1 MEIDYLDAGHNPA
14 GTIIVNSEFM
24 VARIK

>member
-14 GTIIVNSEFM
+14 GPIIVNSEFM